1 MSVLFQYNVP
11 TEFDFRYFSL
21 KMCLELSGWYQS
33 SNLPDGSDVVS
44 FIQIFCFLNY
54 FIQDLSHI
62 ISCAHEEGISVEL

>member
-1 MSVLFQYNVP
+1 
-11 TEFDFRYFSL
+11 
-21 KMCLELSGWYQS
+21 MCLELSGWYQS